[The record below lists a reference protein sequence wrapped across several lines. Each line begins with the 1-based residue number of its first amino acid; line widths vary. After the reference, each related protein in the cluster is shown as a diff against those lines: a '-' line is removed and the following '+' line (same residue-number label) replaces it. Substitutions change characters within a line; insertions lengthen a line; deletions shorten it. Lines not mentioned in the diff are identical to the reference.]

1 MGVCAQHGDGY
12 GTAVPDPRGQ
22 AAPPPSPS
30 AMPALRPRCVSLLI
44 FSSLSL
50 LTSRVLAG
58 VIAHV
63 EMQTIVG
70 QVMDTFRDRL
80 YGLSCAS
87 DEMPSPVVMKVLSRT
102 LPRLQEQ
109 R

>member
-1 MGVCAQHGDGY
+1 MRVRSMATVMG
-12 GTAVPDPRGQ
+12 
-22 AAPPPSPS
+22 
-30 AMPALRPRCVSLLI
+30 RPYQILEAKPLLLPLHPQCLP
-44 FSSLSL
+44 FDLGASRSRPCHPFSL
-50 LTSRVLAG
+50 LTLVCAG

-87 DEMPSPVVMKVLSRT
+87 DEMPSPVVMKVRSRP
-102 LPRLQEQ
+102 LPRLKG
-109 R
+109 

>member
-1 MGVCAQHGDGY
+1 MATVMGRPYQILEAKPLLLPLHPQCLPFDLGASPASAVRVGY
-12 GTAVPDPRGQ
+12 VAHVHL
-22 AAPPPSPS
+22 AP
-30 AMPALRPRCVSLLI
+30 
-44 FSSLSL
+44 
-50 LTSRVLAG
+50 AG

-87 DEMPSPVVMKVLSRT
+87 DEMPSPVVMKVRSRA
-102 LPRLQEQ
+102 LVMAEMRDS
-109 R
+109 